1 MILGVSVDCILKS
14 GWTGLM
20 HAASCGLPE
29 VVTVL
34 VERGANVN
42 FQKGVYIYCIANV
55 NSFAPAS
62 PSQFAYQ

>member
-1 MILGVSVDCILKS
+1 MDCILKS

-34 VERGANVN
+34 TERGANVN
-42 FQKGVYIYCIANV
+42 FQKGVYIYWCMMLL
-55 NSFAPAS
+55 
-62 PSQFAYQ
+62 